1 VHQAVAGRTQNSG
14 SHPTGGGLRRLSV
27 YADSIRVDLALP
39 AAVPIGSLIPPIVEI
54 LTGEGRYDA
63 GPVAIQHQLSLPG
76 NIALDPSKTLAQVGI
91 RDGSIL
97 ILTGS
102 STELTAPRFDDAAE
116 AVSVL
121 LAETVRPWTRR
132 AARLIGALEGSCL
145 ASVTAAVLLRTMFDT
160 NDPRRTG
167 SAGVAATVGFLTL
180 LAAVI
185 ACRVFRDRSAG
196 LTLGLLASGFAAIA
210 GLLAVPGGPGAPN
223 ALFATAAAATSAA
236 VMRAIGCCAV
246 IFTALACFT
255 TVGAAAAL
263 VGAITAVPLQA
274 IGAAVAAISLVLVE
288 VSAPMSI
295 MLAGLSPQPASDP
308 DATRGD
314 PMLCPHR
321 LSAKAIRAY
330 DWLTSLVVGF
340 SASAALGAIGAVVGL
355 YLAGGQSAPGIAFAT
370 ITGGVLLF
378 RARSHRELAR
388 SVPLIVSGTAALSAA
403 LVVAAAA
410 YPLHTPHVAA
420 ASMLLA
426 AVALCLGFINHTVAV
441 SPVGRRSVE
450 LLEYLGLAVVV
461 PLTCWICGLY
471 GAARGLNLP

>member
-1 VHQAVAGRTQNSG
+1 MHQAVAGRTQNSG

-274 IGAAVAAISLVLVE
+274 IGAAVAAISL
-288 VSAPMSI
+288 
-295 MLAGLSPQPASDP
+295 
-308 DATRGD
+308 
-314 PMLCPHR
+314 
-321 LSAKAIRAY
+321 
-330 DWLTSLVVGF
+330 
-340 SASAALGAIGAVVGL
+340 
-355 YLAGGQSAPGIAFAT
+355 
-370 ITGGVLLF
+370 
-378 RARSHRELAR
+378 
-388 SVPLIVSGTAALSAA
+388 
-403 LVVAAAA
+403 
-410 YPLHTPHVAA
+410 
-420 ASMLLA
+420 
-426 AVALCLGFINHTVAV
+426 
-441 SPVGRRSVE
+441 
-450 LLEYLGLAVVV
+450 
-461 PLTCWICGLY
+461 
-471 GAARGLNLP
+471 